1 MKQKNTAPVAE
12 EIVELQRQLDEFRS
26 TQRRRTKLPESLW
39 RAAVELARQ
48 HGLSRVA
55 QPLRLDY
62 TALKERLGRTSGVQ
76 QPMPKQPKPTFVEL
90 ISPVPA
96 PLDECVIEVESA
108 TGSKM
113 RIRWKSNTPPDWSSL
128 LRAWQDSEKR

>member
-76 QPMPKQPKPTFVEL
+76 QPMPKQSKPTFVEL
-90 ISPVPA
+90 ISPA
-96 PLDECVIEVESA
+96 PVLLEECVIEVESA
-108 TGSKM
+108 AGSKM
-113 RIRWKSNTPPDWSSL
+113 RIQWKSNTPPDWNSL
-128 LRAWQDSEKR
+128 LRAWRDSEKR